1 MASCSEVCGSE
12 RSARFK
18 SMAGSGCHGFGVRSY
33 LHHFYEECTASMWDQ
48 EDAQS
53 QATSPQWWSSGL
65 CKVSLAFGAV
75 VLAVGL
81 VVLTV
86 GFAVPSRIEA
96 FGEGELLFVDRQA
109 VQHNQGLHMCVQAG
123 TGMLSLGGL
132 LMAAGL
138 LVSAFSRP
146 AGREGEHSPQT
157 IGRERKGGS
166 GGQIGANG
174 RSNTSLVTKA
184 PSPAA
189 GDGAVPVSL
198 SKVENIQPTP

>member
-1 MASCSEVCGSE
+1 MASEVCGSE

-33 LHHFYEECTASMWDQ
+33 LHHFYEECTASMWEQ

-53 QATSPQWWSSGL
+53 QRASPEWWSSGL

-86 GFAVPSRIEA
+86 GFAIPSRIEA

-109 VQHNQGLHMCVQAG
+109 VQYNQGLHMCVQAG

-132 LMAAGL
+132 LLTAGL
-138 LVSAFSRP
+138 LVSAFSKP
-146 AGREGEHSPQT
+146 AARESEQSPQT
-157 IGRERKGGS
+157 AGRERKGLS
-166 GGQIGANG
+166 GGQSGDGG
-174 RSNTSLVTKA
+174 RSNTGLVTKA
-184 PSPAA
+184 PSPI
-189 GDGAVPVSL
+189 GGEGAVPVSL
-198 SKVENIQPTP
+198 SKVEKVQPTP